1 MSLYL
6 KHLIHDWQLKYLILK
21 KKQYKTFRP
30 LKTVSTDP
38 SSMAATAI
46 ITATLA
52 LCEGLKS
59 LLEVNTS
66 PAGLLLKTAL
76 TAFIQQESLPAPLRT
91 ALPDTTAQH
100 TPLPTEQPGETP
112 LPSEQPGDT
121 PLPSEQPGETQLPSE
136 QPGETQLPSEQPATP
151 GITPLLDLSLS
162 IIQATPQPLTQRRPF
177 FNHRSRSP
185 HSGRIRDS
193 QTVFTTI
200 TVNTVP
206 VLTAG
211 EGIVTTVDPVIGEAV
226 IGIAAA
232 ITPLPVIVVETE
244 VANDA
249 EEHIQQEEGMLNVP
263 ANGQQRREQRREKS
277 AIWER
282 RMREHL
288 ERRKREAAEE
298 RKDRMKMLQRWR

>member
-112 LPSEQPGDT
+112 LP
-121 PLPSEQPGETQLPSE
+121 L
-136 QPGETQLPSEQPATP
+136 EQPATP

-211 EGIVTTVDPVIGEAV
+211 EGIVTTVGEAV